1 MKFLRNFF
9 DKAYEKAGDKFHP
22 VVESF
27 DTILFTPNHTTKSG
41 AHIRDAVDLK
51 RTMMFVI
58 LAMIP
63 CLLFGMWNVGEQHFV
78 MMNETVSFWDKFL
91 HGAIK
96 VLPIIV
102 ISYGVGLTVEFIFG
116 IINGHSLHEGFLVS
130 GMLIPL
136 IMPVDTPLWMIAVA
150 TVFGVVIGKEVFG
163 GTGMNVLNVALTTR
177 AFLFFA
183 HPTSMSGDTVW
194 TSGLGGMKDLAKTG
208 DPLATKIVKGT
219 ETVDAY
225 SGATPMGDLASTAG
239 KSEEV
244 VTSIMS
250 KFQEGGANDISHSLF
265 GDYLGSIGETS
276 TYAILLGLAFL
287 LITRIAS
294 WRVVVSF
301 FAGGFVMA
309 TIFNLVAGDNAYM
322 ALPALH
328 QLLLG
333 GFMFGMVFMVTDPVT
348 AAQTNKGKFYY
359 GFLAGFIG
367 ILIRVANPAYPEG
380 IMLGILIA
388 NVCAPL
394 IDHMVLNGN
403 IKKREKRIAKAKA

>member
-9 DKAYEKAGDKFHP
+9 DKRYEKTSKKWHP
-22 VVESF
+22 LWESF
-27 DTILFTPNHTTKSG
+27 ETLVFTPNHTTKSG
-41 AHIRDAVDLK
+41 AHIRDGIDLK

-63 CLLFGMWNVGEQHFV
+63 ALLFGIWNVGEQHFV
-78 MMNETVSFWDKFL
+78 MMNETVGFWDKII

-96 VLPIIV
+96 VVPIIAV
-102 ISYGVGLTVEFIFG
+102 SYGVGLTVEFIFG
-116 IINGHSLHEGFLVS
+116 IINGHALHEGFLVS

-136 IMPVDTPLWMIAVA
+136 IMPVDTPLWMIGVA

-163 GTGMNVLNVALTTR
+163 GTGMNVLNVALTSR

-194 TSGLGGMKDLAKTG
+194 TSGFGVKKILAKEG
-208 DPLATKIVKGT
+208 DKAAKAITDV
-219 ETVDAY
+219 Y

-250 KFQEGGANDISHSLF
+250 KFEAGGPNDISHSLM

-276 TYAILLGLAFL
+276 TYAILIGLAFL

-294 WRVVVSF
+294 WRIVVSF
-301 FAGGFVMA
+301 LVGGFVMA
-309 TIFNLVAGDNAYM
+309 SIFNLVAGDNAYM
-322 ALPALH
+322 ALPAYH

-348 AAQTNKGKFYY
+348 AAQTNKGKYYY

-403 IKKREKRIAKAKA
+403 IKRREKRIAKAKA

>member
-9 DKAYEKAGDKFHP
+9 DKRYEKTNKKWYP
-22 VVESF
+22 LIESF
-27 DTILFTPNHTTKSG
+27 ETLVFTPNHTTKSG
-41 AHIRDAVDLK
+41 AHIRDGIDLK

-58 LAMIP
+58 VAMIP
-63 CLLFGMWNVGEQHFV
+63 CLLFGMWNVGQQHFV
-78 MMNETVSFWDKFL
+78 MTGEVVGFWDKFL
-91 HGAIK
+91 HGTIR

-102 ISYGVGLTVEFIFG
+102 VSYGIGLTVEFIFG
-116 IINGHSLHEGFLVS
+116 IIKGHALHEGFLVS

-163 GTGMNVLNVALTTR
+163 GTGMNVLNVALTAR

-194 TSGLGGMKDLAKTG
+194 TSGFGAAKVDETI
-208 DPLATKIVKGT
+208 KIADG
-219 ETVDAY
+219 Y
-225 SGATPMGDLASTAG
+225 SGATPMGDLALTSG
-239 KSEEV
+239 KSEEA
-244 VTSIMS
+244 VTAIMS
-250 KFQEGGANDISHSLF
+250 KFETGGPNDISHSLF

-322 ALPALH
+322 ALPAIH
-328 QLLLG
+328 QLLIG

-359 GFLAGFIG
+359 GFLGGFLA

-380 IMLGILIA
+380 VMLAILIA

-394 IDHMVLNGN
+394 IDHMVINGN
-403 IKKREKRIAKAKA
+403 IKRREKRIAKASA